1 MHKTLAADIRPIWVV
16 VNGVLKNVSDFAELT
31 PQKRPEAFCP
41 LCQRLV
47 TLKLGKQRAHHY
59 AHQPEDYCASS
70 NPETALHLNTKF
82 YIYTQLLTAQKIYL
96 EEKCLNHYCKNSYKN
111 LWLQN
116 WDKVE
121 IEFYTDNY
129 KPDIAI
135 LSNYK
140 VVAAIEVVVTHPVD
154 EVKAEYFKKNN
165 ISWVE
170 IDGDESIY
178 SGDNP
183 WTPEQPLY
191 GCRLFPTK
199 RGRMCQACKAEQE
212 RLAAQA
218 EREKLAAQAE
228 RERLAAQAEYSR
240 LNYTEIL
247 AAKLVDVYFSSG
259 KKYREMLFLEK
270 IVEKGICVKMR
281 VRTEKNSII
290 AFETGNS
297 LDYVETIRKLNQILD
312 RKWIEYTNKG
322 AMVDKSMKWR
332 KWVTGQKFVAR
343 DTGKFPFR
351 YEWDYYSEKWILLVN
366 V

>member
-1 MHKTLAADIRPIWVV
+1 MNNTLAADIRPIWVV
-16 VNGVLKNVSDFAELT
+16 VKGVLKNVSEFTELT
-31 PQKRPEAFCP
+31 PQKRPEVFCP

-96 EEKCLNHYCKNSYKN
+96 EEKCLNQYCKNSYKN

-135 LSNYK
+135 LSNHK
-140 VVAAIEVVVTHPVD
+140 VIAAIEVVVTHPVD

-165 ISWVE
+165 ISWIE
-170 IDGDESIY
+170 IDGDESVY

-191 GCRLFPTK
+191 GCRLFPRK
-199 RGRMCQACKAEQE
+199 RGRICQGCKAEQE

-218 EREKLAAQAE
+218 EQERLAAQAE
-228 RERLAAQAEYSR
+228 RERLAAQAEYNR

-259 KKYREMLFLEK
+259 KKYREMIFLGK
-270 IVEKGICVKMR
+270 SVENGVCTKLW
-281 VRTEKNSII
+281 VRDREYSII
-290 AFETGNS
+290 AFEKGRS
-297 LDYVETIRKLNQILD
+297 LDLVETTRKLNQILD
-312 RKWIEYTNKG
+312 RHWLGYINKR
-322 AMVDKSMKWR
+322 AIVDKFMKWR
-332 KWVTGQKFVAR
+332 RWIPGQKFFPGDIR
-343 DTGKFPFR
+343 QFPFR
-351 YEWDYYSEKWILLVN
+351 YEWDYCSEKWVLLVDL
-366 V
+366 